1 MKNINAVMINENV
14 PQKREAFRREAAQR
28 ARRASARAQRSGRK
42 EPRIPQSHRLRKL
55 NEIAIQQM
63 RILSEV
69 AERKYLK

>member
-1 MKNINAVMINENV
+1 MINDGV
-14 PQKREAFRREAAQR
+14 
-28 ARRASARAQRSGRK
+28 
-42 EPRIPQSHRLRKL
+42 PQSHRLRKL

>member
-1 MKNINAVMINENV
+1 MQLHNSMINDGV
-14 PQKREAFRREAAQR
+14 PQ
-28 ARRASARAQRSGRK
+28 
-42 EPRIPQSHRLRKL
+42 PQCLKKL